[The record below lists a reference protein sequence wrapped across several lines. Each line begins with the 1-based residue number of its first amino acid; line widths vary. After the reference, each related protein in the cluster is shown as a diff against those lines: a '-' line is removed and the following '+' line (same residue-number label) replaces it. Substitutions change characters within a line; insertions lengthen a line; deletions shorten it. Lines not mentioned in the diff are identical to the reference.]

1 MGEDGRGP
9 QRSMRLFD
17 VYPLYDINIV
27 KGEGCQVWDDK
38 GQEYLDLY
46 GGHAVISIGHCHP
59 HYVQMLQEQLTRLGF
74 YSNSVINRLQEQ
86 LAERLGQAS
95 GYEDY
100 QLFLINSGAEAN
112 ENAMKLASFTNGR
125 TRILSAEKAFHG
137 RTSLAVEATQNPKII
152 APINANRH
160 VTYLPIND
168 LDAWKREL
176 EKGDVCAC
184 IVECIQGVGG
194 CNMLTAEFAQGL
206 QEACHANG
214 AFLICDEI
222 QCGYGRSGKFF
233 AHQWLGI
240 RPDLITVAKGIGN
253 GFPMGG
259 VLIAPTFQP
268 VYGQLGT
275 TFGGNHLACT
285 AALAVL
291 DVFEQEHLVENAHK
305 VGEYLAQ
312 RLRQMQL
319 RTDHILEVRGRGL
332 MIGIVLDVPHKD
344 VRSKLIHEEH
354 CFTGCASTNILR
366 VLPPLCTTKDM
377 ADEFVAKLKK
387 VLDEIG

>member
-1 MGEDGRGP
+1 MCIRD
-9 QRSMRLFD
+9 S
-17 VYPLYDINIV
+17 
-27 KGEGCQVWDDK
+27 
-38 GQEYLDLY
+38 
-46 GGHAVISIGHCHP
+46 
-59 HYVQMLQEQLTRLGF
+59 
-74 YSNSVINRLQEQ
+74 
-86 LAERLGQAS
+86 
-95 GYEDY
+95 
-100 QLFLINSGAEAN
+100 
-112 ENAMKLASFTNGR
+112 
-125 TRILSAEKAFHG
+125 
-137 RTSLAVEATQNPKII
+137 
-152 APINANRH
+152 INANRH

-214 AFLICDEI
+214 AILICDEI

-291 DVFEQEHLVENAHK
+291 DVFEQEPIPAGDPAWTAKNLLITPHIS
-305 VGEYLAQ
+305 G
-312 RLRQMQL
+312 QMSLGYTRDRNVQL
-319 RTDHILEVRGRGL
+319 FCEDLERYGRGEKPL
-332 MIGIVLDVPHKD
+332 RLVDRRIGY
-344 VRSKLIHEEH
+344 
-354 CFTGCASTNILR
+354 
-366 VLPPLCTTKDM
+366 
-377 ADEFVAKLKK
+377 
-387 VLDEIG
+387 